1 MKLINNENLVHT
13 GKMNYN
19 LISITR
25 NFTRTLSLATK
36 QKQNKKKKFR
46 ISWTLD
52 QVEHENK

>member
-36 QKQNKKKKFR
+36 QKQKKKKN
-46 ISWTLD
+46 SE
-52 QVEHENK
+52 QAEP